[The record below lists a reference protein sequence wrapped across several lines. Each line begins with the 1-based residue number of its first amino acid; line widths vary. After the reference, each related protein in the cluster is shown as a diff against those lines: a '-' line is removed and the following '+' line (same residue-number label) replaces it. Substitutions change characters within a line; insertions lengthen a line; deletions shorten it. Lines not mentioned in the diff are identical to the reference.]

1 MDGKK
6 TQEIKVHYKRD
17 RNYRIL
23 PATGAYGGLTPQ
35 GEVSVDFFVERRLPP
50 KHVVMLVSPDA
61 PAQEMERE
69 GEERLVRETL
79 VGLVLRPDI
88 ALSIGR
94 FLIEKANEAGMAEI
108 PRGVKQ

>member
-6 TQEIKVHYKRD
+6 AQEIKVYYKRD
-17 RNYRIL
+17 KNYRIL
-23 PATGAYGGLTPQ
+23 PATGAFGGVTPQ

-50 KHVVMLVSPDA
+50 KHIVMHVSPDT
-61 PAQEMERE
+61 PAQEMERD
-69 GEERLVRETL
+69 GEERMVRESL

-94 FLIEKANEAGMAEI
+94 FLIEKAGEAGMAEI
-108 PRGVKQ
+108 PQGVKQ